1 MSPASDEP
9 RSASDESSDRPPA
22 PESTRSETK
31 KYGTKQK
38 TFIAIGEIILCSG
51 FPTQLALANILA
63 LIGFSAFSASGTLNL
78 SYVVILSLADT
89 IILIF
94 LIFFFLTQGNERPK
108 DIFFGAKPFAQEIN
122 VGLVLIP
129 LTVILAVSSIQLLY
143 ILWPSLRGSEENP
156 LEALINSPLNA
167 MIFVGVAVIAGGLRE
182 ELQRAFILHRFR
194 EQLGKKWL
202 GLFMFS
208 IVFGLGHYIQG
219 WDAVIVTAL
228 LGATWGAV
236 FLLRKS
242 VISTIIS
249 HAGFNVTEVVI
260 ALVGASAA

>member
-1 MSPASDEP
+1 MTHAPDEH
-9 RSASDESSDRPPA
+9 RSTPYEPTDKPPT
-22 PESTRSETK
+22 PEAAISEVK
-31 KYGTKQK
+31 KYGSKQK
-38 TFIAIGEIILCSG
+38 QFIAIGEIILCSG

-63 LIGFSAFSASGTLNL
+63 LIGFSAFSGTGTLNL

-94 LIFFFLTQGNERPK
+94 LIFFFLTRGNEKPK
-108 DIFFGAKPFAQEIN
+108 DIFFGARPLAQEIN
-122 VGLVLIP
+122 IGLVLIP
-129 LTVILAVSSIQLLY
+129 LTVILAIGSLQLLY
-143 ILWPSLRGSEENP
+143 ILWPSLQGTEENP
-156 LEALINSPLNA
+156 LEALIDSPLNA

-208 IVFGLGHYIQG
+208 VMFGLGHYIQG

-228 LGATWGAV
+228 LGATWGAL
-236 FLLRKS
+236 FLIRKS
-242 VISTIIS
+242 VVSTIIS
-249 HAGFNVTEVVI
+249 HAGFNVVEVVI
-260 ALVGASAA
+260 ALVAASAT